1 MVLTSSEVIAV
12 GLLANTA
19 GILSSAV
26 RDSQSIWAFPHAKI
40 GQGEGDPQRFQKG
53 VHLLDG
59 AQRGFLFR
67 KAGGFRAQKPGQLG
81 KIRLRVGTHEPHVFR
96 VNGGKP
102 FAVRDVEQAA
112 DRMFDAVRGGT
123 ARVAYGDARER
134 ASQRHPFPCS

>member
-1 MVLTSSEVIAV
+1 MILTSSEVIAV

-19 GILSSAV
+19 GDMSTAP
-26 RDSQSIWAFPHAKI
+26 RGSQRPAEI

-67 KAGGFRAQKPGQLG
+67 KAGGLRAQKPGQLG